1 MSRWSSYSW
10 RLIRGEPVEP
20 AMNVALDEA
29 LTRRVGA
36 GESEPVLRFWGRYLP
51 EVVIGRFQAVS
62 NELDEATARDY
73 GVEVLRRTT
82 GGGAM
87 FVEPPNVI
95 TYSLCVPLSLVEGMS
110 TVDSYEF
117 LDRWVVD
124 ALREMGVDARYEPIN
139 DITSADGKIGGA
151 AQSRR
156 HGEHRGERHGA
167 VLHHTTMAYDMNA
180 EKMLRVLRVGKE
192 KLSDK
197 AVESA
202 EKRVSPIRRQTE
214 LPREEVIERMIST
227 FETRYAGE
235 GNLLEDALTG
245 DERAEAIELAAYYGS
260 REWTYSLP

>member
-36 GESEPVLRFWGRYLP
+36 GESAPVLRFWGRYLS

-62 NELDEATARDY
+62 NELDEAAARDY

-87 FVEPPNVI
+87 FVEPPSVI
-95 TYSLCVPLSLVEGMS
+95 THSLCVPLSLVEGMS

-124 ALREMGVDARYEPIN
+124 ALREMGVDAHYEPIN

-151 AQSRR
+151 AQAR
-156 HGEHRGERHGA
+156 RHGA
-167 VLHHTTMAYDMNA
+167 VLHHTTMAYDMDA

-202 EKRVSPIRRQTE
+202 EKRVGPIRRQTE

-227 FETRYAGE
+227 FETSYAGE
-235 GNLLEDALTG
+235 GNLLEDALTE
-245 DERAEAIELAAYYGS
+245 DERAEARELAAYYGS

>member
-1 MSRWSSYSW
+1 MSRWSDYSW

-20 AMNVALDEA
+20 AMNVAIDET

-36 GESEPVLRFWGRYLP
+36 GESAPVLRFWGRYLS

-95 TYSLCVPLSLVEGMS
+95 TYSLCAPLSLVEGLS

-124 ALREMGVDARYEPIN
+124 ALRGMGVDARYEPIN

-151 AQSRR
+151 AQTRR
-156 HGEHRGERHGA
+156 HGERHGA
-167 VLHHTTMAYDMNA
+167 VLHHTTMAYDMDA

-202 EKRVSPIRRQTE
+202 EKRVGPIRRQTA
-214 LPREEVIERMIST
+214 LSREEVIERMIST
-227 FETRYAGE
+227 FETRYIGEDNLTESTLTAG
-235 GNLLEDALTG
+235 
-245 DERAEAIELAAYYGS
+245 ERAEAKELAAYYGS

>member
-1 MSRWSSYSW
+1 MSRWSDYSW

-20 AMNVALDEA
+20 AMNVAVDEA

-36 GESEPVLRFWGRYLP
+36 GESAPVLRFWGRYLP

-95 TYSLCVPLSLVEGMS
+95 TYSLCVPLSLVEGLT
-110 TVDSYEF
+110 TVASYEF

-124 ALREMGVDARYEPIN
+124 ALREIGVDARYEPIN

-151 AQSRR
+151 AQTRR
-156 HGEHRGERHGA
+156 HGERQSA
-167 VLHHTTMAYDMNA
+167 VLHHTTMAYDMDA

-202 EKRVSPIRRQTE
+202 EKRVGPIRRKTE
-214 LPREEVIERMIST
+214 LPREEVIER
-227 FETRYAGE
+227 
-235 GNLLEDALTG
+235 
-245 DERAEAIELAAYYGS
+245 
-260 REWTYSLP
+260 